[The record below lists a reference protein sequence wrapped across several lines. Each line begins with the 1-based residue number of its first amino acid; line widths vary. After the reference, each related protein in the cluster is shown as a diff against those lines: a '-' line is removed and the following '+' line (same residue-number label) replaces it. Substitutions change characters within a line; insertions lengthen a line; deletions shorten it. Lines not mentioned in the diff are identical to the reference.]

1 MGWTID
7 DMPDLR
13 GRIALVTGANS
24 GLGLETTRA
33 LLRSGAT
40 VLMACRNRRKGEA
53 ARAELLELGAS
64 GVDLLDLDLADLDSV
79 YGCCREVRSRYER

>member
-24 GLGLETTRA
+24 GLGLQTTRA

-40 VLMACRNRRKGEA
+40 VLMPVAAAAKERRPARN
-53 ARAELLELGAS
+53 
-64 GVDLLDLDLADLDSV
+64 
-79 YGCCREVRSRYER
+79 C

>member
-7 DMPDLR
+7 DMPDQR

-33 LLRSGAT
+33 LLKAGAT
-40 VLMACRNRRKGEA
+40 VLMACRSRRKGKRP
-53 ARAELLELGAS
+53 ARNCWNW
-64 GVDLLDLDLADLDSV
+64 DPLALT
-79 YGCCREVRSRYER
+79 CCTLISLIWPAWRPAVMR